1 MTTLR
6 AQFEHRFAGGPSL
19 EAEFEAPPG
28 ITALFGPSG
37 AGKTTTL
44 RILAGLLRPGRGSVA
59 LGAER
64 WLDTQ
69 HGVDRP
75 PQRRSVGYIPQNALL
90 FPHLTVRAN
99 LGFGARKAAGVEIER
114 IAGALEL
121 TDLLDRRPAAL
132 SGGQRQRVALGRAI
146 LRRPRLLLMDEP
158 VSALE
163 ADLKRRILDDLCRL
177 VGELGIPAIFV
188 SHDQLDVRRFA
199 ARVVLLDGGRVVGA
213 GPASE
218 TLDRGV
224 GRAGLT
230 TRDNVV
236 RVRQIV
242 QRAGS
247 WHGRLGEQEVT
258 LPAGAWPEE
267 AHIAFGA
274 SEVILAT
281 SDRAETSVRNRWR
294 GRIITIDDV
303 GGRIFVAVD
312 VGQSIWAEITP
323 DACAA
328 LGLAPSG
335 EVVCLVKAAALR
347 RLNGA

>member
-6 AQFEHRFAGGPSL
+6 AHFEHQFAGEPAL
-19 EAEFEAPPG
+19 EAAFEAPPG
-28 ITALFGPSG
+28 VTALFGPSG

-44 RILAGLLRPGRGSVA
+44 RILAGLLRPGRGSVS
-59 LGAER
+59 LGHEQ

-69 HGVDRP
+69 RGVNRP
-75 PQRRSVGYIPQNALL
+75 AQRRSVGYIPQDALL
-90 FPHLTVRAN
+90 FPHMTVRAN
-99 LGFGARKAAGVEIER
+99 LAFGARDAAGAGIDR

-177 VGELGIPAIFV
+177 VGDLGIPAIFV

-199 ARVVLLDGGRVVGA
+199 ERVVLLDGGRVVGA
-213 GPASE
+213 GPAGE
-218 TLDRGV
+218 TLDRAV

-236 RVRQIV
+236 RVGRIAQC
-242 QRAGS
+242 AGA
-247 WHGRLGEQEVT
+247 WHGRLGEQDVT
-258 LPAGAWPEE
+258 LPAGAWPDE
-267 AHIAFGA
+267 AHVAFGA
-274 SEVILAT
+274 SDVILAT

-294 GRIITIDDV
+294 GRIIAIDDV

-312 VGQSIWAEITP
+312 VGQPIWAEITP
-323 DACAA
+323 DARAA
-328 LGLAPSG
+328 LALAPG
-335 EVVCLVKAAALR
+335 AEVVCLVKAAALR
-347 RLNGA
+347 RLQGS